1 MFELCTLGI
10 KVKKRSMVLLI
21 TAKLTFTMSPH
32 GGMTNDAWCQQTSLE
47 KCGAGS
53 HGASWCFNA
62 QPYHLVLGTV
72 MNCAGSP
79 ASPVSTSGDYCCKH
93 HEIGCAFNCEAGYDR
108 WEQVRLCPE
117 THILQGNRKELM
129 NPGLRSR

>member
-1 MFELCTLGI
+1 MQGGQDAKTFKDRPRSLTLILIAVVAEQTLNVVRLVCLSFALSVGI

-62 QPYHLVLGTV
+62 Q
-72 MNCAGSP
+72 
-79 ASPVSTSGDYCCKH
+79 
-93 HEIGCAFNCEAGYDR
+93 
-108 WEQVRLCPE
+108 RLSLTTWSLEP
-117 THILQGNRKELM
+117 
-129 NPGLRSR
+129 